1 MLMEQGA
8 GRTPIFLLTGFLGS
22 GKTTVLNALL
32 KAPEY
37 ANTAVIVNEF
47 GEIGLDHFLIER
59 SQDNVVLLEAG
70 CLCCTISDSLHET
83 LADLNARRVRGD
95 IPAFTRVVI
104 ETTGL
109 ADPAPI
115 LNTLLGNRLVTDH
128 YLLEAVVVTVDAEH
142 VMNELKASPEVA
154 KQIAVADRLLL
165 TKTDLKPAG
174 SDLIG
179 LLKKLN
185 ALAPII
191 ISTSGRPALKAFEPL
206 RRHRL
211 AFEAALPTQD
221 KHEADAHGP
230 HHDHHQHGHAHNGSN
245 DDQAENNV
253 NRHDARIR
261 AHCLLIED
269 PASWAGLAAWW
280 QLLSESFGDRLL
292 RCKGVLRIAETG
304 EILFIQG
311 VQRVFHRPERLADWP
326 DADHRSRLVCIT
338 RDVNEAEGLETLDGL
353 QIPAGTDPQTAIIE
367 LKSRRTGQ

>member
-1 MLMEQGA
+1 MPMEQGA
-8 GRTPIFLLTGFLGS
+8 CRTPIFLLTGFLGS

-47 GEIGLDHFLIER
+47 GEIGLDHFLMER

-128 YLLEAVVVTVDAEH
+128 YRLEAAVVTVDAQH
-142 VMNELKASPEVA
+142 VMDELKANQEVA

-165 TKTDLKPAG
+165 TKTDLAPAG

-179 LLKKLN
+179 QLKKIN

-191 ISTSGRPALKAFEPL
+191 ISTSGSAALKAFEPL
-206 RRHRL
+206 ERHRL
-211 AFEAALPTQD
+211 AFEAAAPAQD
-221 KHEADAHGP
+221 KHEAADHGH
-230 HHDHHQHGHAHNGSN
+230 HHDHHHHGHDDHGGN
-245 DDQAENNV
+245 DGQAENNV
-253 NRHDARIR
+253 NRHDAHIR

-280 QLLSESFGDRLL
+280 RLVSESFGNRLL

-338 RDVNEAEGLETLDGL
+338 RDVNEAEVLETLDVL
-353 QIPAGTDPQTAIIE
+353 QIPAGTDPQTALIE
-367 LKSRRTGQ
+367 LKSRRTRQ